1 MNKLLLSLALMSA
14 VAAHAAMPTDCA
26 ADISKQLQQDSE
38 VHVNVRPNAKLCV
51 NVNEPIISVEYTNGD
66 QLSSSQSESFLPLR
80 WQTPLD
86 GGYTMVIRA
95 AEDAYPMRWNSII
108 SDGNT
113 LVMTAPE
120 DAYPVG
126 VYVKTAAGK
135 TYHFQAAQT
144 NGLDY

>member
-1 MNKLLLSLALMSA
+1 
-14 VAAHAAMPTDCA
+14 
-26 ADISKQLQQDSE
+26 
-38 VHVNVRPNAKLCV
+38 
-51 NVNEPIISVEYTNGD
+51 
-66 QLSSSQSESFLPLR
+66 
-80 WQTPLD
+80 
-86 GGYTMVIRA
+86 MVIRA

-113 LVMTAPE
+113 PVMTAPE

-126 VYVKTAAGK
+126 VYVKTVAGK

>member
-1 MNKLLLSLALMSA
+1 MNKLLLTLALMSA
-14 VAAHAAMPTDCA
+14 VAAHAAVPTDCA

-66 QLSSSQSESFLPLR
+66 QPLR
-80 WQTPLD
+80 WQTPQD